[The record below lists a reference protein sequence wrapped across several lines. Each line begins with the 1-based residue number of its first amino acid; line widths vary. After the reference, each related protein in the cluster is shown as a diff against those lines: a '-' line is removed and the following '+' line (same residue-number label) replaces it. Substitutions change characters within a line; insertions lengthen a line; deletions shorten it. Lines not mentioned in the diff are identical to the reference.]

1 MIKQSIK
8 TDEAPSPIGTYSQAI
23 CTDGLVFVSGQI
35 GLDPHSME
43 LRQSFSEQAK
53 QVFNNLD
60 AIAREVN
67 VSLNNIVKLTVFLKN
82 LDDFSEFNQIMAR
95 YFVQPYPAR
104 SAVGISQLPKNA
116 LVEVEAIIKL

>member
-1 MIKQSIK
+1 MIKQSIE

-43 LRQSFSEQAK
+43 LRQTFSEQAK
-53 QVFNNLD
+53 QVFDNLD
-60 AIAREVN
+60 AIATEAN
-67 VSLNNIVKLTVFLKN
+67 ISLNDAVKLTVFLKT
-82 LDDFSEFNQIMAR
+82 LDDFSELNQIMAD
-95 YFVQPYPAR
+95 YFAKPYPAR
-104 SAVGISQLPKNA
+104 SVVGISQLPKNA